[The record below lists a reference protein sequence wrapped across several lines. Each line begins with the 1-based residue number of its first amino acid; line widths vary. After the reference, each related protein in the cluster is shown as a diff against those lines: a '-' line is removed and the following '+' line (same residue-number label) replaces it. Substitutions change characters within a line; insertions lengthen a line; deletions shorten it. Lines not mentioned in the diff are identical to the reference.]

1 MPENVSALLLFLLY
15 AVGISLSGVMAPGPM
30 AAAAVA
36 SGSRRRHA
44 GIAMALGHGVIEL
57 PLMLLILAGVGA
69 LIQSNAARIT
79 IGFAGGAFLVL
90 MGAQMLAAVRKHK
103 DPAAALDRGH
113 PFRDGVVL
121 SGANPYFLLWWATI
135 GLALTMQAVEL
146 GILAFVLFVIVHWLC
161 DLVWLEVLSL
171 ASFKGSKL
179 FGGRTQ
185 RIVLTVCGI
194 ALILFAAGFIADA
207 TQLTLAAN

>member
-1 MPENVSALLLFLLY
+1 MSGSASALFVFLLY
-15 AVGISLSGVMAPGPM
+15 AVGISLSGVMAPGPL

-36 SGSRRRHA
+36 AGARSRHA
-44 GIAMALGHGVIEL
+44 GLAMALGHGVIEL
-57 PLMLLILAGVGA
+57 PLMLLILAGVGT

-90 MGAQMLAAVRKHK
+90 MGVQMLAAVRKHK

-146 GILAFVLFVIVHWLC
+146 GVLAFVLFVVVHWLC
-161 DLVWLEVLSL
+161 DLVWLELLSL

-185 RIVLTVCGI
+185 TVVLTVCGV
-194 ALILFAAGFIADA
+194 ALLLFAAGFIADA
-207 TQLTLAAN
+207 TQLSIAAD

>member
-1 MPENVSALLLFLLY
+1 MPDSVPALLVFLLY

-36 SGSRRRHA
+36 SGANRRHA

-57 PLMLLILAGVGA
+57 PLMLLVLTGVGT
-69 LIQSNAARIT
+69 LIQSNAARII

-90 MGAQMLAAVRKHK
+90 MGLQMLAAVRKHK
-103 DPAAALDRGH
+103 DDAAALDRGH

-135 GLALTMQAVEL
+135 GLALTMEAVEL

-185 RIVLTVCGI
+185 TVVLTICGI
-194 ALILFAAGFIADA
+194 ALLFFATGFIVGA

>member
-1 MPENVSALLLFLLY
+1 MSGSVSALLLFLLY

-36 SGSRRRHA
+36 SGSRHRHA

-57 PLMLLILAGVGA
+57 PLMLLVLTGVGT
-69 LIQSNAARIT
+69 LIQSNTARIT

-90 MGAQMLAAVRKHK
+90 MGVQMLVAVRKCK
-103 DPAAALDRGH
+103 DLTAPDRGH
-113 PFRDGVVL
+113 PFRDGLVL
-121 SGANPYFLLWWATI
+121 SAANPYFLIWWATI
-135 GLALTMQAVEL
+135 GMALTMQAVEL

-171 ASFKGSKL
+171 ASFKGSRL
-179 FGGRTQ
+179 FGRRTQ
-185 RIVLTVCGI
+185 SIVLSVCGV
-194 ALILFAAGFIADA
+194 ALLFFAVGFIIDA
-207 TQLTLAAN
+207 AQLTLATE

>member
-1 MPENVSALLLFLLY
+1 MSGSVSALLVFLLY

-36 SGSRRRHA
+36 GGARRRHA
-44 GIAMALGHGVIEL
+44 GIAMALGHAVIEL
-57 PLMLLILAGVGA
+57 PLMLLVLTGVGTM
-69 LIQSNAARIT
+69 IQSNTARII

-90 MGAQMLAAVRKHK
+90 MGAQMLVAVRKHE

-113 PFRDGVVL
+113 PLRDGVVL
-121 SGANPYFLLWWATI
+121 SGANPYFLIWWATI

-146 GILAFVLFVIVHWLC
+146 GVLAFVLFVIVHWLC
-161 DLVWLEVLSL
+161 DLVWLELLSL

-179 FGGRTQ
+179 FGKRTQ
-185 RIVLTVCGI
+185 SIVLTVCGVS
-194 ALILFAAGFIADA
+194 LLLFAVGFIIDA
-207 TQLTLAAN
+207 TQLTLAAD